1 MIKGMFR
8 ADFIKLDN
16 LGCTM
21 LYMYGTEIYSEDEYI
36 DYLGRHPEHNLL
48 VTNNG
53 VVQVSIT
60 EPGRHLEYIKNENR
74 ASYKRNAEEKSEKAK
89 ARNEAKRKAE
99 QASAYGQA
107 PAKKG
112 TVSSVARTS
121 ERATTSS
128 EAASSSSR
136 PQEPSQ
142 RARVETGEW
151 QRWHGKWYQKLLIR
165 YGLVE
170 WEEG

>member
-1 MIKGMFR
+1 
-8 ADFIKLDN
+8 
-16 LGCTM
+16 
-21 LYMYGTEIYSEDEYI
+21 MYRTQIYLEDEYI
-36 DYLGRHPEHNLL
+36 DYLGRHPERNLL
-48 VTNNG
+48 MTNNG
-53 VVQVSIT
+53 VVGVSIN
-60 EPGRHLEYIKNENR
+60 EPGRHPDFIKNENR
-74 ASYKRNAEEKSEKAK
+74 ASYKRNAEEKRQQSEKAK

-121 ERATTSS
+121 GRATTSS

-142 RARVETGEW
+142 QARVETGEW
-151 QRWHGKWYQKLLIR
+151 QRWYGKWYQKIYR
-165 YGLVE
+165 YGRAE